1 MAKIQAIKAH
11 RPLFDSDSRYILD
24 YGGRGSGKS
33 VGASQA
39 VITRCLNRKGR
50 FLAVR
55 KVARTLRLSVFPRIR
70 SELASFGILD
80 KCQVHKQDMTFIL
93 PNGSEI
99 DCIGLDDPE
108 KIKSIEDPWGAWIE
122 EADALTENDF
132 DAVDFILRQGG
143 DTILMTF
150 NPPPMIPGVSH
161 WIKDRF
167 IDTADED
174 ATVIKTTWRDNP
186 FLPQKYIARLEKLKE
201 SNPELYRMWAL
212 GEFVGLSGAIFTN
225 WGIVDT
231 IPDDAEFIGYG
242 LDFGFSIDPAA
253 LIASYRYNGEFY
265 HREIVYQ
272 TGLTNRDLADAMR
285 DAGVS
290 FRDEIR
296 ADSAEPKSIEELRR
310 EGFFVTPATK
320 GPDSVRAGLDY
331 MRGFRHN
338 IERGSSGLVK
348 EFGSYCWKTDKDGKQ
363 KPQPIDDFNHGID
376 AIRYR
381 LFDGPRKQAFIGRA
395 S

>member
-1 MAKIQAIKAH
+1 MAKIRAIKAH
-11 RPLFDSDSRYILD
+11 RPLFDAESRYVLD

-39 VITRCLNRKGR
+39 IITRALQRRGR
-50 FLAVR
+50 FLVVR

-70 SELASFGILD
+70 AELSDLGILD
-80 KCQVHKQDMTFIL
+80 RCQVNKQDMTFHL

-99 DCIGLDDPE
+99 NCIGLDDAE
-108 KIKSIEDPWGAWIE
+108 KIKSIEEPCGAWIE
-122 EADALTENDF
+122 EADSLSEVDF
-132 DAVDFILRQGG
+132 DAVDFVLRQGG
-143 DTILMTF
+143 DVILMTF
-150 NPPPMIPGVSH
+150 NPPPMVPGSSH
-161 WIKDRF
+161 WIKARF
-167 IDTADED
+167 IDRSDPA
-174 ATVIKTTWRDNP
+174 ATVIKTTWQDNP
-186 FLPQKYIARLEKLKE
+186 FLPQAYVDRLHALKE
-201 SNPELYRMWAL
+201 TNPELYRMWAL
-212 GEFVGLSGAIFTN
+212 GEFVGLSGAVFTN
-225 WGIVDT
+225 WGIVDA
-231 IPDDAEFIGYG
+231 IPGDATFLGYG
-242 LDFGFSIDPAA
+242 LDFGFSVDPAA

-272 TGLTNRDLADAMR
+272 TDLTNRDLATVMR
-285 DAGVS
+285 DNGVT

-310 EGFFVTPATK
+310 EGFFVVPAAK

-338 IERGSSGLVK
+338 VERGSTGLIK
-348 EFGSYCWKTDKDGKQ
+348 EFGSYSWKTDRDGKP

-381 LFDGPRKQAFIGRA
+381 LYDGPRKQAFIGRA